1 MKSVLDFPRAKAKQ
15 QLISMVTCY
24 DYTSARIVETTSID
38 CILVGDSLAMT
49 MHGFDS
55 TLPATPELMAMHVAS
70 VRKGAPSKFIVGDMP
85 FLAHRG
91 SLDRTLEAARLIMTA
106 GAQALKIEGVDGSED
121 VLKHIVQSGVPV
133 MGHLGLTPQS
143 VHQFGGFKVQA
154 TSPEAQEMLLEQ
166 ALKVEAAGAFAI
178 VLECVP
184 TNIAK
189 IVTEKLSIPTIGIGA
204 GSGCSG
210 QVLVFQDLLG
220 LNREFKPRF
229 VRTYADGFGVFQDA
243 LNRYDQ
249 DVKAGAFPSEKESF
263 LPPTEK
269 PALPEAAEHPAGA
282 AANRAD
288 ANSEEIPLYGSTKR
302 PELST

>member
-1 MKSVLDFPRAKAKQ
+1 MKSVLDFPKAKSKNE
-15 QLISMVTCY
+15 LISMVTCY

-38 CILVGDSLAMT
+38 CILVGDSGAMT
-49 MHGFDS
+49 MHGYDS
-55 TLPATPELMAMHVAS
+55 TLPATVEMMAAMTSS
-70 VRKGAPSKFIVGDMP
+70 VRRGAPTKFIVADMP

-91 SLDRTLEAARLIMTA
+91 SIDRTLEAARMLMTA

-133 MGHLGLTPQS
+133 MAHLGLTPQS

-154 TSPEAQEMLLEQ
+154 TSPEAQAMLLEQ
-166 ALKVEAAGAFAI
+166 ALKVEAAGAFAL

-189 IVTEKLSIPTIGIGA
+189 IVTERLSIPTIGIGA

-229 VRTYADGFGVFQDA
+229 VRTYADGFGFFQDA
-243 LNRYDQ
+243 LNHYDK
-249 DVKAGAFPSEKESF
+249 DVKSGAFPNEKESF
-263 LPPTEK
+263 NPASDQGAHVK
-269 PALPEAAEHPAGA
+269 PKSTSAPEF
-282 AANRAD
+282 
-288 ANSEEIPLYGSTKR
+288 ST
-302 PELST
+302 